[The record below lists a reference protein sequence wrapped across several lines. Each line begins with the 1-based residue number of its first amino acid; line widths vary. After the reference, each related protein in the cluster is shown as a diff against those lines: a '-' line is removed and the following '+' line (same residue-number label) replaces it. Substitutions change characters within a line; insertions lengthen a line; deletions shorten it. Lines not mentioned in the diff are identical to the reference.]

1 MSRSLRVPQREGL
14 AAVKLDVT
22 SAASVAEVLAPFN
35 ELAALINCAG
45 VIFRNGAEYEIE
57 TFQKVIDVNL
67 TGTMRMCVAARP
79 KLAAARGAIVNTASM
94 LSFFGGPSVPAYTA
108 SKGGVAQLTK
118 ALAVAWAPEGIRVNA
133 VAPGWIA
140 TELTRSLVEDEVRS
154 AALLEPHTDAALGRT
169 GRYRRRGCLSLF
181 PGSTVHHRGNLARRW
196 RLRSNVKER
205 INHEQPSQRTR
216 REFPTGTHS
225 RRKAFLSW
233 SFPTPSLRT
242 SACGCHRRKM
252 SGFVHFAF
260 RQAEATG

>member
-1 MSRSLRVPQREGL
+1 MKPKAIVTGGTTGIGFGIATAMLDDGYDVTVTGLTDEQVSRVPPREGL

-57 TFQKVIDVNL
+57 IFQKVIDVNL

-154 AALLEPHTDAALGRT
+154 AVLLDRTPMQRWGEPGDIGGAAVFLCSPAARFIT
-169 GRYRRRGCLSLF
+169 GAILPIDGGY
-181 PGSTVHHRGNLARRW
+181 A
-196 RLRSNVKER
+196 
-205 INHEQPSQRTR
+205 
-216 REFPTGTHS
+216 
-225 RRKAFLSW
+225 A
-233 SFPTPSLRT
+233 
-242 SACGCHRRKM
+242 M
-252 SGFVHFAF
+252 
-260 RQAEATG
+260 